1 MKPVPRTV
9 VGWVRSA
16 YSAQVLLG
24 AWWPWFKSRRAL
36 PLVTAASLALMPSR
50 ADASLFGEENITLG
64 AILAQEIAQLAE
76 MVNTVEGIVEQVE
89 RLGALV
95 EQSKTLLKQVGSG
108 NLSALL
114 RLQHTASELTATLER
129 DIRYIGYALD
139 RVDRQRDA
147 VYQESLKHEDP
158 STFHDKALGWN
169 GALMESARVAMRAQT
184 NLAHLEGRTQ
194 TLTDILHESR
204 GADGVVGQLQLV
216 VRTLGVLHA
225 DLEGVQR
232 SLDTGMR
239 VTASI
244 AATQAAT
251 GVMVDRQHALAEE
264 HYTDPGPPVQIPH
277 RLPPFED

>member
-24 AWWPWFKSRRAL
+24 AWWRFKSRRAL
-36 PLVTAASLALMPSR
+36 PLVTAASLVLWPSR

-76 MVNTVEGIVEQVE
+76 MVKTVEGIVEQVE
-89 RLGALV
+89 RLRSLV
-95 EQSKTLLKQVGSG
+95 DQSKTLLKQVGSG

-114 RLQHTASELTATLER
+114 RVLQTARQLTAALDR
-129 DIRYIGYALD
+129 DIRYVGYQLD
-139 RVDRQRDA
+139 RVDQQRNS
-147 VYQESLKHEDP
+147 VYQESLEHDDP
-158 STFHDKALGWN
+158 STFHDKALAWN

-194 TLTDILHESR
+194 TLADILSESR
-204 GADGVVGQLQLV
+204 NADGVVGQLQLA
-216 VRTLGVLHA
+216 VRALGVLHA

-244 AATQAAT
+244 AATQAVT
-251 GVMVDRQHALAEE
+251 GVMVERQHALAAE

-277 RLPPFED
+277 RLPQFEE